1 MYNKTYQE
9 WLNNVSADEKKEL
22 LAIKD
27 NENEI
32 KERFAL
38 ELAFGTAGMRGVI
51 GMGTYRMNQYTV
63 KRATEGLAR
72 YILENGKE
80 AMERGVLFPMIQ
92 DFILWNLL

>member
-32 KERFAL
+32 KERFDL
-38 ELAFGTAGMRGVI
+38 ELA
-51 GMGTYRMNQYTV
+51 
-63 KRATEGLAR
+63 
-72 YILENGKE
+72 
-80 AMERGVLFPMIQ
+80 
-92 DFILWNLL
+92 

>member
-27 NENEI
+27 NESEI

-38 ELAFGTAGMRGVI
+38 ELAFGTAGMRGDI
-51 GMGTYRMNQYTV
+51 GKGTYRMTQYTV

-72 YILENGKE
+72 
-80 AMERGVLFPMIQ
+80 
-92 DFILWNLL
+92 